1 MTKTDPKPVDLAN
14 LDPSKAANEGFEFEL
29 IHPVTKAPLGQFI
42 TIYGRDSDTYQD
54 LQHDRFNETMRA
66 RMANGEGKIKTSQE
80 IDAQELELLV
90 ACTKGFRNV
99 NFSGELSFTHA
110 NAIKLYSVAWVRQQ
124 VNTAIN
130 DIGNFIKA

>member
-1 MTKTDPKPVDLAN
+1 
-14 LDPSKAANEGFEFEL
+14 
-29 IHPVTKAPLGQFI
+29 
-42 TIYGRDSDTYQD
+42 
-54 LQHDRFNETMRA
+54 
-66 RMANGEGKIKTSQE
+66 MANGEGKIKTSQE